1 MNDILHE
8 LERLSQVYG
17 SHTFFR
23 VQDGSGSPSF
33 SFAQTN
39 FAASAL
45 ARELG
50 KRGANSSSTVV
61 CRLYNGPEAVVAA
74 LAAAYGGFDLA
85 LVSPRLSDAQYE
97 DCVSQISEVALTLE
111 EGDFARLMLNA
122 CGNELVEIAAMNA
135 DVLSS
140 NDRRLGLADYRKARL
155 DAFDPSAGGIVLF
168 AAEGSFGHKAI
179 ELSWE
184 RMTSSAREAN
194 DQLKAGKDT
203 VWQLIL
209 PLCGVDGFQVMVR
222 SLMNATPFL
231 MYERYSTQR
240 VLNDVLPFKVTH
252 ISVIGTHLR
261 DLLQFDCDAVL
272 CQYQCILLGGGKPS
286 HSLLKAATRVGAH
299 LVVAHDDAV
308 KADLVA
314 HGHELGLDCT
324 YDKSYINLVSN
335 R

>member
-8 LERLSQVYG
+8 LERLSQIYG
-17 SHTFFR
+17 EHTFFR
-23 VQDGSGSPSF
+23 VQDAQGAPSF

-45 ARELG
+45 ARELS
-50 KRGANSSSTVV
+50 KRGASASSTVV
-61 CRLYNGPEAVVAA
+61 CRLFNGPEAVVAA

-85 LVSPRLSDAQYE
+85 LVSPRLSASEYQ
-97 DCVSQISEVALTLE
+97 DCVSQISDVALTLE
-111 EGDFARLMLNA
+111 EGDFARLMLDA
-122 CGNELVEIAAMNA
+122 CGSELGEIALMDA
-135 DVLSS
+135 DVLTE
-140 NDRRLGLADYRKARL
+140 NDRRLGLAEYRGVRL
-155 DAFDPSAGGIVLF
+155 EAFDPEACGVVLF
-168 AAEGSFGHKAI
+168 AADGSFGHKAT
-179 ELSWE
+179 ELSWG
-184 RMTSSAREAN
+184 RMTLSAREAN
-194 DQLKAGKDT
+194 EQLKAGKDT

-252 ISVIGTHLR
+252 ISVVGTHLR

-286 HSLLKAATRVGAH
+286 HGLIKAAARVGAH